1 MFRARCYCVA
11 LTLLLL
17 EAPVFG
23 QHQGGAARLD
33 RLLEEARFS
42 NPRLKAAR
50 ARWEA
55 ATKRPSQEGTLP
67 DPRVSVRNFGVG
79 RPVSTLNTS
88 NFAFVS
94 LGVSQE
100 IPFPGKLK
108 LRKNVA
114 LEEARAEKQRYQQL
128 ELDVLSRVKL
138 HYYAY
143 YYFAKALE
151 TVAMDRDLL
160 AKFVK
165 IAETRYAV
173 GKGTQQD
180 ILRAQLELTLLR
192 DREEVLRQGRDSA
205 VAAVNTLLDRS
216 PDDPLGPPEELEQAP
231 FPTEVTELYQQ
242 AQQHSPALRAQE
254 HEVSRNAAALNLSRK
269 GYRPDFR
276 VGFEWQHTGS
286 MFRDYYVAAFEAKI
300 PLYFWRKQRLGV
312 EEAASKL
319 VEARHTYQARR
330 RDLLF
335 QIKGHYLMARAA
347 DRLVSLY
354 KTAIIPQ
361 ATLALESAIS
371 AYEVGSADFLTL
383 ISAATILLDYELEYY
398 KQLASYQ
405 QALAR
410 MEPAGG
416 KTLIP

>member
-17 EAPVFG
+17 EALVFG

-55 ATKRPSQEGTLP
+55 ATKRPSQEGSLP

-88 NFAFVS
+88 NFSFVS

-138 HYYAY
+138 HYYDY

-205 VAAVNTLLDRS
+205 VAAINTLLDRS

-410 MEPAGG
+410 MEPVVG

>member
-1 MFRARCYCVA
+1 MIRARLCGVL
-11 LTLLLL
+11 LTLVLL

-23 QHQGGAARLD
+23 QFGGEPLRLD

-42 NPRLKAAR
+42 NPQLKAAR

-79 RPVSTLNTS
+79 RPVSTLNVS
-88 NFAFVS
+88 DFAFVS

-100 IPFPGKLK
+100 LPFPGKLK
-108 LRKNVA
+108 LKENVA
-114 LEEARAEKQRYQQL
+114 LEEARAEEQRYRQL
-128 ELDVLSRVKL
+128 EFDLLSEVKQ
-138 HYYAY
+138 HYYDY
-143 YYFAKALE
+143 YYFAKGLE
-151 TVAMDRDLL
+151 TVAKDRDLL
-160 AKFVK
+160 EKFVK
-165 IAETRYAV
+165 IAEARYAV
-173 GKGTQQD
+173 GKGIQQD
-180 ILRAQLELTLLR
+180 VLQAQLEQTLLR
-192 DREEVLRQGRDSA
+192 DREEIFGQRRDSA
-205 VAAVNTLLDRS
+205 AAAINTLLDRS
-216 PDDPLGPPEELEQAP
+216 PDEPLGPPENVEPAP
-231 FPTEVTELYQQ
+231 FPTELADLYQD
-242 AQQHSPALRAQE
+242 AQLHSPVLRAQE

-286 MFRDYYVAAFEAKI
+286 MFPDYYVAAFEAKI

-312 EEAASKL
+312 EEAVSRLA
-319 VEARHTYQARR
+319 EARHTYRAKTQG
-330 RDLLF
+330 LLF
-335 QIKGHYLMARAA
+335 EIKDHYLMARAA

-361 ATLALESAIS
+361 ATLSLESAIS

-383 ISAATILLDYELEYY
+383 ITAATVLLDYELEYY
-398 KQLASYQ
+398 RQLASYQ

-410 MEPAGG
+410 MEPVIG
-416 KTLIP
+416 KQLIP

>member
-42 NPRLKAAR
+42 NPQLKAAR

-205 VAAVNTLLDRS
+205 VAAINTLLDRP
-216 PDDPLGPPEELEQAP
+216 PDDPLGPPRGAG
-231 FPTEVTELYQQ
+231 T
-242 AQQHSPALRAQE
+242 SS
-254 HEVSRNAAALNLSRK
+254 VSNGGDGTVSASSTAFTGFAGSGARGEPERGRSQPVSK
-269 GYRPDFR
+269 G
-276 VGFEWQHTGS
+276 
-286 MFRDYYVAAFEAKI
+286 
-300 PLYFWRKQRLGV
+300 L
-312 EEAASKL
+312 
-319 VEARHTYQARR
+319 
-330 RDLLF
+330 
-335 QIKGHYLMARAA
+335 
-347 DRLVSLY
+347 
-354 KTAIIPQ
+354 
-361 ATLALESAIS
+361 
-371 AYEVGSADFLTL
+371 
-383 ISAATILLDYELEYY
+383 
-398 KQLASYQ
+398 
-405 QALAR
+405 
-410 MEPAGG
+410 PAGLPRG
-416 KTLIP
+416 L

>member
-1 MFRARCYCVA
+1 MIKARFCGVL
-11 LTLLLL
+11 LTLVLL
-17 EAPVFG
+17 EGPVFG
-23 QHQGGAARLD
+23 QFERETLRLD
-33 RLLEEARFS
+33 RLLEEVRFS

-50 ARWEA
+50 SRWDA

-88 NFAFVS
+88 NFVS

-114 LEEARAEKQRYQQL
+114 LEEARAEEQRYRQL
-128 ELDVLSRVKL
+128 ELDVLSQVKL
-138 HYYAY
+138 HYYDY

-151 TVAMDRDLL
+151 TVAKDRDLL
-160 AKFVK
+160 KKFVK
-165 IAETRYAV
+165 IAEVRYAV

-192 DREEVLRQGRDSA
+192 DREEVFRQERDSA
-205 VAAVNTLLDRS
+205 VAAINTLLDRS
-216 PDDPLGPPEELEQAP
+216 PDDPLGPPAELEQAP

-300 PLYFWRKQRLGV
+300 PLYFWRKQRLRV

-319 VEARHTYQARR
+319 VEARHTYQART

-335 QIKGHYLMARAA
+335 QIKDHYLMARAA

-383 ISAATILLDYELEYY
+383 ISAATILLYYELEYY
-398 KQLASYQ
+398 KQLAAYQ
-405 QALAR
+405 QTLAR
-410 MEPAGG
+410 MEPAVG

>member
-1 MFRARCYCVA
+1 MIKARFCGVL
-11 LTLLLL
+11 LTLVLL
-17 EAPVFG
+17 EGPVFG
-23 QHQGGAARLD
+23 QFERETLRLD
-33 RLLEEARFS
+33 RLLEEVRFS

-50 ARWEA
+50 SRWDA

-88 NFAFVS
+88 NFVS

-114 LEEARAEKQRYQQL
+114 LEEARAEEQRYRQL
-128 ELDVLSRVKL
+128 ELDVLSQVKL
-138 HYYAY
+138 HYYDY

-151 TVAMDRDLL
+151 TVAKDRDLL
-160 AKFVK
+160 KKFVK
-165 IAETRYAV
+165 IAEVRYAV

-192 DREEVLRQGRDSA
+192 DREEVFRQERDSA
-205 VAAVNTLLDRS
+205 VAAINTLLDRS
-216 PDDPLGPPEELEQAP
+216 PDDPLGPPAELEQAP

-300 PLYFWRKQRLGV
+300 PLYFWRKQRLRV

-319 VEARHTYQARR
+319 VEARHTYQART

-335 QIKGHYLMARAA
+335 QIKDHYLMARAA

-383 ISAATILLDYELEYY
+383 ISAATILLYYELEYY
-398 KQLASYQ
+398 KQLAAYQ
-405 QALAR
+405 QTLAR
-410 MEPAGG
+410 LEPAVG